1 MQDTHTT
8 VVGNLAADPVTRE
21 FDDGRSVTNF
31 RVGAT
36 PRRYDRRTERWA
48 DGPTSWW
55 EVATFGFLAENVA
68 ASFRKGDRVV
78 VSGRA
83 WVEQW
88 AVRDAAGTV
97 EKSGV
102 TPRITADAAGHDLA
116 HGTSTFTRVVRSRE
130 VAAPGRDE
138 LAASMGA
145 TVDPN
150 GVLSDVDGPEG
161 AGAGPLVPERDAA
174 MA

>member
-55 EVATFGFLAENVA
+55 EVATFGVLAENVA
-68 ASFRKGDRVV
+68 ASLRKGDRVV

-97 EKSGV
+97 EKSGI
-102 TPRITADAAGHDLA
+102 TARITADAAGHDLA
-116 HGTSTFTRVVRSRE
+116 HGTSAFTRVVRTRE
-130 VAAPGRDE
+130 VAPGRDE

-145 TVDPN
+145 TVDAN
-150 GVLSDVDGPEG
+150 GVLSEDDGPEG
-161 AGAGPLVPERDAA
+161 AGAAPLVPERDAA